1 MEKTF
6 DWFLPIKKDDGMVL
20 RGLRVGETAPKV
32 RLHFVGDGGEG
43 ADISGCTVVSVVIKR
58 SDGAKVVMTLPM
70 SAVLCVEPAVVE
82 LAFDDAR
89 MTAIPGLCEGVFD
102 IYSDKVR
109 MTSARFRYY
118 VEPAIEVSDDEVAAD
133 AEYSM
138 FVGAM
143 SDLAQLHERVSVAE
157 DARNVFEVYNP
168 EKEYVK
174 GNKVAYNG
182 ASYVLT
188 SDRAV
193 GTNPTDSEVWLCI
206 ARKGDK
212 GDKGEN
218 GSQYYTFPEIN
229 IENGEKIT
237 ISFDFESEH
246 DKSDYPGIDEWR
258 MGDMLLSA
266 NGKVMKMVDVIRSG
280 REVKWLTV
288 YCVADIGG
296 ADVFTADENGNISS
310 ANNVASC
317 MAYYI
322 KSIDLENKKIYL
334 SNTKVVPVISTAD
347 NTDKSFKTPD
357 YEVGR
362 LFNIINQIH
371 YLMRASIVS
380 VSNNVVTYDGDLG
393 FTEIYEDEEYDGHT
407 FFVPECPNEGV
418 VSISTYCFDVGDG
431 NVTAGKCAVA
441 LGRECVSMA
450 YGVSI
455 GKGCRAV
462 YTAASLGEEG
472 DALGQGSFVACVK
485 NKTTPKAYGGSALGI
500 KTISNAHGQSVR
512 GMYNAV
518 DENGEFLDIVGNGTG
533 DDNRSNA
540 YTLDKDGN
548 GRFSG
553 QVYCEGDKR
562 LAEKSVTDKLG
573 AKLSIEPD
581 ILYARKD
588 GKLYDSTRNSCNVV
602 EISDSDGIV
611 YDHITPLNHASKL
624 LYDMF
629 NPPFEIPLS
638 TGRIW
643 LKLLMRS
650 NQAVT
655 PTSELYQV
663 KTKSGTAL
671 STISSVATKA
681 MSGSG
686 EWEEVIIPF
695 ENYAA
700 DAYKAT
706 QIHIR
711 LAGYN
716 QNGSDYYDASG
727 KLIGN
732 PYFDIAGWAIFT
744 DEEIF
749 NLYEFY
755 NEMVGIGSAS
765 VADLLMRVRELEKS
779 GTSGA
784 MVFKGVV
791 DELPKEANEGDV
803 YKVTSES
810 VETGK
815 LLITVSGVNSIVRNP
830 VWEGFDYTGTQYD
843 IDINAPIYRFMQYA
857 KSGMYSEF
865 GSSFDSFIES
875 SGNKYTI
882 PWIATQGFGDD
893 YDDFLI
899 NSNEAFETLFVN
911 GKSLVCYSD
920 DMSYLP
926 ESLKQYAIKYPAG
939 TCFVYSEGEWIEL

>member
-1 MEKTF
+1 MAFNWKDKTNG
-6 DWFLPIKKDDGMVL
+6 KNGDDIL
-20 RGLRVGETAPKV
+20 
-32 RLHFVGDGGEG
+32 
-43 ADISGCTVVSVVIKR
+43 
-58 SDGAKVVMTLPM
+58 
-70 SAVLCVEPAVVE
+70 
-82 LAFDDAR
+82 
-89 MTAIPGLCEGVFD
+89 
-102 IYSDKVR
+102 
-109 MTSARFRYY
+109 
-118 VEPAIEVSDDEVAAD
+118 
-133 AEYSM
+133 
-138 FVGAM
+138 
-143 SDLAQLHERVSVAE
+143 AE
-157 DARNVFEVYNP
+157 DINSIAHEAIRLNESKAEKDLKNVDADVL
-168 EKEYVK
+168 KEIIK
-174 GNKVAYNG
+174 
-182 ASYVLT
+182 
-188 SDRAV
+188 
-193 GTNPTDSEVWLCI
+193 
-206 ARKGDK
+206 
-212 GDKGEN
+212 
-218 GSQYYTFPEIN
+218 
-229 IENGEKIT
+229 
-237 ISFDFESEH
+237 
-246 DKSDYPGIDEWR
+246 
-258 MGDMLLSA
+258 
-266 NGKVMKMVDVIRSG
+266 
-280 REVKWLTV
+280 
-288 YCVADIGG
+288 DIGIS
-296 ADVFTADENGNISS
+296 DVFSEDENGNITTG
-310 ANNVASC
+310 NNVASC

-334 SNTKVVPVISTAD
+334 SKTKVVPVISTAD
-347 NTDKSFKTPD
+347 NTDKSFETPD

-371 YLMRASIVS
+371 YLMRTSIVS
-380 VSNNVVTYDGDLG
+380 VNNNVVTYDGDLG

-548 GRFSG
+548 GRFLG

-588 GKLYDSTRNSCNVV
+588 GKLYDSTRNSCNIV
-602 EISDSDGIV
+602 EMSDSDGIV

-624 LYDMF
+624 LYDTF

-695 ENYAA
+695 EGYAA
-700 DAYKAT
+700 NAYRAT

-765 VADLLMRVRELEKS
+765 VADLLMRVRELEKG

-784 MVFKGVV
+784 MVFKDIVDALPNTANNGEVYVV
-791 DELPKEANEGDV
+791 SSWKKKGTYRDVSMSLQSGGISFSAWNSLANFLYSDVQNDYGCSYKLVIDGSSYVYTDCSVIGAGDWGFEMGG
-803 YKVTSES
+803 KTNDISSS
-810 VETGK
+810 VS
-815 LLITVSGVNSIVRNP
+815 VSGMTV
-830 VWEGFDYTGTQYD
+830 ELYY
-843 IDINAPIYRFMQYA
+843 AP
-857 KSGMYSEF
+857 S
-865 GSSFDSFIES
+865 
-875 SGNKYTI
+875 
-882 PWIATQGFGDD
+882 
-893 YDDFLI
+893 
-899 NSNEAFETLFVN
+899 
-911 GKSLVCYSD
+911 GKSTENK
-920 DMSYLP
+920 SYI
-926 ESLKQYAIKYPAG
+926 YHN
-939 TCFVYSEGEWIEL
+939 GEWIEL